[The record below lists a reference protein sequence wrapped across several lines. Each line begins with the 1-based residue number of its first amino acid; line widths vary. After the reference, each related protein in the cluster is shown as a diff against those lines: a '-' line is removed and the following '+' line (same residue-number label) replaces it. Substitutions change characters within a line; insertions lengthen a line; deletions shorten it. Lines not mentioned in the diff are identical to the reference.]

1 MRDLGATNPFQ
12 AGSQEYLAYQRAYVI
27 TSAHRREHYNAM
39 CGRVLGHMLRELPW
53 DEGRSKMASEINNC
67 ADDQSLVNRGTFYI
81 HHFLSACE

>member
-67 ADDQSLVNRGTFYI
+67 AEDQSLVNLGTFYI
-81 HHFLSACE
+81 NHFLRACE